1 MDPSIYPDPEKF
13 IPERWLSDSYLA
25 DAEHNNKEEGN
36 PYKAKG
42 DPFVHLGFGAGPR
55 SCFGRKFALLEMKM
69 MVYVLLLHFR
79 LVDSGIPLELEFRF
93 GLVSKD
99 KKLQLAL
106 QPLLS

>member
-1 MDPSIYPDPEKF
+1 MDPSVYPDPEKF
-13 IPERWLSDSYLA
+13 IPERWLSDSFLA
-25 DAEHNNKEEGN
+25 EAEQQGAN

-42 DPFVHLGFGAGPR
+42 DPFVHLAFGAGPR

-69 MVYVLLLHFR
+69 MVYVLLQQFR

-106 QPLLS
+106 QPL